1 MPMARNSSIETF
13 CKKLFAAIILP
24 VLFCGAKYWIIAF
37 SGTINMPPKKPNA
50 NELRLTTP
58 MLEPNAKNKSEKN
71 IPIAPIGTIPSSMCS
86 FDIEPATYEPNAMP
100 MALTAR
106 IACTARELSSLKTA
120 L

>member
-1 MPMARNSSIETF
+1 MKI
-13 CKKLFAAIILP
+13 
-24 VLFCGAKYWIIAF
+24 
-37 SGTINMPPKKPNA
+37 PPKNPNA

-58 MLEPNAKNKSEKN
+58 IFEPNAKNNSEKN

-86 FDIEPATYEPNAMP
+86 FDIEPATYEPNAIP